1 MTTDSVAV
9 SVSAFP
15 MGVCRHTTPPQGK
28 GVSTVAVS
36 GHTEWTHLAS
46 RAGPREPTC
55 AATAEGNAGSASLCS
70 TAGPPQAL
78 GRAVAPSVGDV
89 LESLS
94 LPSRRL
100 FDRLP
105 ATSCATNAVSGGI
118 RKRAHGL
125 WQRTTNPRLHHLGQ
139 TVYRADGVG
148 EVSM

>member
-105 ATSCATNAVSGGI
+105 ATSCATNAVSGAFVSVRMVSGSGLPI
-118 RKRAHGL
+118 RGSIIWARPSTA
-125 WQRTTNPRLHHLGQ
+125 Q
-139 TVYRADGVG
+139 TG
-148 EVSM
+148 